1 MLHEAPS
8 CLAQQNFPPA
18 ENVWI
23 APTDDDV
30 RSPCPFINTLANH
43 GFINRSGK
51 GVDLFGMVEELSGN
65 FDVKRTLFDKL
76 AAGAISLNFTYT
88 DADGITRLDIDQLFA
103 HNKQEHDASFVRA
116 DEYFG
121 KEESKLVDPM
131 LLSSFLNDT
140 SPDSETLSKE
150 DIMSFQTARIQD
162 SFDNNPEVM
171 IVAKQTTS
179 FSAQATLW
187 LVFGQEPNLT
197 SVNKEKLREFLT
209 FERFPEGYAPLSLTS
224 NGTFV
229 PHDVIA
235 EGTLASDIRLE
246 FVENFENLL
255 ALNAPATSMPTTAMG
270 TREDSP
276 TAAPA
281 SSGGLAA
288 IGIFTMAIAVI
299 VTFGGI

>member
-1 MLHEAPS
+1 MFAM
-8 CLAQQNFPPA
+8 
-18 ENVWI
+18 
-23 APTDDDV
+23 
-30 RSPCPFINTLANH
+30 
-43 GFINRSGK
+43 
-51 GVDLFGMVEELSGN
+51 VDELTVN

-76 AAGAISLNFTYT
+76 AAGAIDLNFTYT
-88 DADGITRLDIDQLFA
+88 DDEGIIRLNIDQLFA

-121 KEESKLVDPM
+121 KEASKLVDPL

-140 SPDSETLSKE
+140 APDSDVLTKE
-150 DIMSFQTARIQD
+150 DVMASQTARIQD

-187 LVFGQEPNLT
+187 LVFGQEPNLA

-209 FERFPEGYAPLSLTS
+209 FERFPEGYTPLALAS
-224 NGTFV
+224 NGTFE

-246 FVENFENLL
+246 FAENFENLL
-255 ALNAPATSMPTTAMG
+255 AVNAPETPMPAAMEG
-270 TREDSP
+270 TVAAP

-281 SSGGLAA
+281 SGGGLAS
-288 IGIFTMAIAVI
+288 IGVFTFTIALFSI
-299 VTFGGI
+299 LKSI